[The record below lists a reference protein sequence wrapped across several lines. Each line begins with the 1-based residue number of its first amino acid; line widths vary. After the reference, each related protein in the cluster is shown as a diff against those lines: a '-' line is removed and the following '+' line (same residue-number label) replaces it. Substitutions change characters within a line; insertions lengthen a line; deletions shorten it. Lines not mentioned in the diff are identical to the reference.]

1 MDDALYDLAEE
12 QQAAKPK
19 RPGLPVEP
27 RRILGILAGHRKE
40 LIRAF
45 VGAAVLALIA
55 SFFVPRTYE
64 SSAHILYEGTPLL
77 DGDSDKDDPD
87 AFLDTAL
94 SSSRLREVRERLGW
108 NHSLKALAAQLRVAQ
123 ESESSMQIV
132 AEAGTAEDAQ
142 ALAQTVL
149 DVFLDRQA
157 SFNANRLEA
166 LRTETQVALEHAK
179 ERRAEAAKAYESFQ
193 EKSGKPDLLQDQARL
208 LERVA
213 ELRSGADEAA
223 VEAAAQRARIEEL
236 QKAQRDLPRQVVAS
250 ATVGTPVD
258 APLAQARAELATARA
273 TLSEEHPRVQALQQ
287 RVNSLQKQRQSQ
299 PNERGEQMMMS
310 NPARDAV
317 EQELATT
324 RAALAAAEER
334 EAALRVLIKSVKAEA
349 DALAPAEDE
358 ARQVLQALAVADKR
372 LGDLNERA
380 TRLHDAAVGP
390 MTGFRVLSAPQ
401 LPEEARPS
409 KTSVLL
415 LALLPILVA
424 LIFALVT
431 LARTLRTLAVEAP
444 REVAWWGNGPVL
456 GTSVW
461 PRDPDALDVFVDELE
476 DHAVYGAGRTLVV
489 PATETER
496 DIACAFAIRLSE
508 APWLAAAI
516 LDVGERSPDLGATP
530 LVTPAPQGRGPRFT
544 PHPRAAQ
551 PKRLSSQTVKSAST
565 GQVIKSTP
573 RKPPARPTIQG
584 FAPPTS
590 ESTTTSKSKWSSAPP
605 PPRRSEPVPTRVVEP
620 KKPSS
625 SRPPQKKTMVGLPA
639 ADDSTW
645 SQPSAFTERT
655 TAPQPVRGV
664 ARATVRMVVHPSD
677 LEATGKAPASA
688 EMGAAAEEV
697 FLLTRRLPVA
707 RSSAPPQTD
716 RVVHGGPEDA
726 PASHAVIRAA
736 IRLLGNG
743 DDEVTGSRRS
753 DPPTALASG
762 EMTAVALAWNGP
774 LSGPI
779 LRRAARLAHRVLVV
793 VSSGINVIELTRVAT
808 RLGREDGVGYV
819 LVNLK
824 DAYVDLED
832 RVGDV
837 EAFWGGPQQSDR
849 PESHAS

>member
-415 LALLPILVA
+415 LALLPILVV

-476 DHAVYGAGRTLVV
+476 DHGVRGAGRTLVV

-516 LDVGERSPDLGATP
+516 LDVEERPPHVHARP
-530 LVTPAPQGRGPRFT
+530 LVTPVQPPVT
-544 PHPRAAQ
+544 P
-551 PKRLSSQTVKSAST
+551 RLSSQNTTSVSPAHT
-565 GQVIKSTP
+565 IKTP
-573 RKPPARPTIQG
+573 RPPTRPTVQG
-584 FAPPTS
+584 IAPAAS
-590 ESTTTSKSKWSSAPP
+590 KKSKWSSAPP
-605 PPRRSEPVPTRVVEP
+605 PAPEHDRAPKPAVEQDG
-620 KKPSS
+620 PSS
-625 SRPPQKKTMVGLPA
+625 SRPPRKKTIVGFPA
-639 ADDSTW
+639 VRGSAS
-645 SQPSAFTERT
+645 SQPSAPAAQQTIPRSS
-655 TAPQPVRGV
+655 RGI
-664 ARATVRMVVHPSD
+664 ARATVRMVIHPGDFKRAKGVSESLD
-677 LEATGKAPASA
+677 SGNTDEEA
-688 EMGAAAEEV
+688 
-697 FLLTRRLPVA
+697 FLLTRPVA
-707 RSSAPPQTD
+707 MRSTSAPPESQ
-716 RVVHGGPEDA
+716 RHA
-726 PASHAVIRAA
+726 PASQAVMRAA
-736 IRLLGNG
+736 VRLLGNG
-743 DDEVTGSRRS
+743 SDEDTGLRPS
-753 DPPTALASG
+753 DPPRWGAVVG
-762 EMTAVALAWNGP
+762 ETTAVALAWNGP

-808 RLGREDGVGYV
+808 RLGR
-819 LVNLK
+819 
-824 DAYVDLED
+824 
-832 RVGDV
+832 
-837 EAFWGGPQQSDR
+837 
-849 PESHAS
+849 